1 MEGAGGQSIHGDDTV
16 GTYLFTQGL
25 DQLAAF
31 HPRGPHD
38 LRRQGGHRPEGA
50 KRLRH
55 LADQVPGYQSVVV
68 DLGADGVRGDG
79 PVAQPGHQHQPL
91 GRNIL
96 QQQGELGGQSLY
108 RAGEDVP
115 LPAGQPLQS
124 ESHIAALGLAKGLF
138 PLLVQNVHCGDRQAL
153 PFSIPSL
160 HPRQLGGLS
169 GALLPQLSG
178 FQGQVGP
185 AHSHDHPSFTLYLVR
200 MISLR
205 P

>member
-1 MEGAGGQSIHGDDTV
+1 MPGIRQLHGPAQPVEGAGGQSIHGDDTV

-38 LRRQGGHRPEGA
+38 LRRQGGYRPEGA

-96 QQQGELGGQSLY
+96 QQQESSAA
-108 RAGEDVP
+108 RACIERAKMSP
-115 LPAGQPLQS
+115 S
-124 ESHIAALGLAKGLF
+124 RLA
-138 PLLVQNVHCGDRQAL
+138 N
-153 PFSIPSL
+153 PS
-160 HPRQLGGLS
+160 R
-169 GALLPQLSG
+169 
-178 FQGQVGP
+178 
-185 AHSHDHPSFTLYLVR
+185 VR
-200 MISLR
+200 VT
-205 P
+205 